1 MTGSTQSV
9 NRASTQETADT
20 EGVRWVAPEVVDY
33 LGIRTATREGA
44 FFIPHLTPTMR
55 VLDCGCG
62 PGTITA
68 GLAQIVAAGHVVGLD
83 REAAEL
89 EQARRYAEQQ
99 RVANI
104 EFQLGNVYELPFPD
118 GAFDAVFAHAV
129 LQHLSEPMRAL
140 HEMRRVLK
148 PGGLIGVREEDR
160 DADLIYPFPPRLQE
174 THAVLMR
181 FWQQIGGDPYFPKRY
196 RAVLREA
203 GFTHIRMTASCEYRS
218 TRETARTWANVL
230 TQFINNPTF
239 VELATSQGWA
249 DEKGRDEMVA
259 ALQTWSDHPDAFW
272 AETWCEAV
280 GWKE

>member
-1 MTGSTQSV
+1 MTGSMQSV
-9 NRASTQETADT
+9 NMESTQETVDK

-33 LGIRTATREGA
+33 LGIRTATCEGA
-44 FFIPHLTPTMR
+44 FFIPHLAPTMR

-62 PGTITA
+62 PGTITV

-89 EQARRYAEQQ
+89 EQARHYAEQQ

-129 LQHLSEPMRAL
+129 LQHLAEPQQAL
-140 HEMRRVLK
+140 GEMRRVLK

-160 DADLIYPFPPRLQE
+160 DADLVYPFPPRLRE
-174 THAVLMR
+174 THALLMR
-181 FWQQIGGDPYFPKRY
+181 FWQQVGGDPYLPKRY

-203 GFTHIRMTASCEYRS
+203 GFTRIHMTASCEYRS
-218 TRETARTWANVL
+218 TRKATRTWTNVL
-230 TQFINNPTF
+230 VQFIRNPTF
-239 VELATSQGWA
+239 VELATNQGWA
-249 DEKGRDEMVA
+249 DETARDEMVA